1 MRSILLGFL
10 IGFGLAGPATPAP
23 APRDTLIVPGERVGP
38 LALGMTATDL
48 AGAVGTPP
56 QALQQ
61 GKDTVYSWGDVTAQI
76 SEGASGVDVIT
87 VNDPRYET
95 SNHIRVGLASLAATA
110 VLGQP
115 AKRTGS
121 PALETLDYEGLTVV
135 VRNNLIAQI
144 RVRK

>member
-1 MRSILLGFL
+1 MRSIALGFL
-10 IGFGLAGPATPAP
+10 LGLALAGPVTAAP

-38 LALGMTATDL
+38 IALGMNPMEL

-56 QALQQ
+56 QTLQQ
-61 GKDTVYSWGDVTAQI
+61 GKDTVFSWGDVTAQI
-76 SEGASGVDVIT
+76 SDGATGVDVIT

-95 SNHIRVGLASLAATA
+95 ANHIRVGLASLAATA

-115 AKRTGS
+115 AKRTSS
-121 PALETLDYEGLTVV
+121 PGLESLDYDGLSVV